1 MDYDDRAFGQQ
12 EQEEAH
18 FFHTLAD
25 VRDMTEVFGAGNF
38 FHHLFEQYPELK
50 TVAKEYV

>member
-25 VRDMTEVFGAGNF
+25 IHSIIETFGPSTF
-38 FHHLFEQYPELK
+38 FYHLLESYPELK
-50 TVAKEYV
+50 KVIKKYV